1 MCVCVCV
8 SDMYVIVLKACVCV
22 IVYDKS
28 VFMCVK
34 CVGVWRRVG
43 VAYSVTIPSQN
54 RVDP

>member
-1 MCVCVCV
+1 
-8 SDMYVIVLKACVCV
+8 MYVIVLKACVCV